1 MLHRT
6 DAGVFGVVIAF
17 ISMGCT
23 TNGLVVAQRVQNP
36 PITPSPATPSSDP
49 DALQR
54 LLKDAEQSCTQNTS
68 YICRLRRR
76 EPGSGKPKPEEI
88 MIFKCRTKPF
98 SVHFKW
104 LGDEGKGREVV
115 FVAGKGDEKL
125 HILTADN
132 DIPFTPAGRKISL
145 PIDSL
150 LVKAASKYPIT
161 EAGVCR
167 IVARFRRLLDDQ
179 QRGLPGLS
187 VRYMGPVHRPEF
199 AAPLE
204 MVELTLPPGREPEA
218 PNGGRRL
225 LGFDSQSKWPVFST
239 TFDPQGNE
247 IDYYCF
253 DRFQFNV
260 LLDDDDFDP
269 EKLWPTKTNKQ

>member
-1 MLHRT
+1 MLLRT
-6 DAGVFGVVIAF
+6 EAGVIGLFVAF
-17 ISMGCT
+17 TLAGCT
-23 TNGLVVAQRVQNP
+23 TNGIVVAQRVPDP
-36 PITPSPATPSSDP
+36 PAPFSPGSPSNDSE
-49 DALQR
+49 ALQR
-54 LLKDAEQSCTQNTS
+54 LLREAEQSCAQQSS

-76 EPGSGKPKPEEI
+76 EPGAGKPKAEEI
-88 MIFKCRTKPF
+88 MIFKCRAKPF

-115 FVAGKGDEKL
+115 FVAGKDDQKL
-125 HILTADN
+125 HILTAAH
-132 DIPFTPAGRKISL
+132 DIPFTPAGRQISL

-167 IVARFRRLLDDQ
+167 IVARFRRLLDDH

-187 VRYMGPVHRPEF
+187 IRYLGPTPRPEYGV
-199 AAPLE
+199 PLE

-218 PNGGRRL
+218 PHGGSRL
-225 LGFDSQSKWPVFST
+225 LGFDPQSKWPVFST
-239 TFDPQGNE
+239 TFDPNGNE

-260 LLDDDDFDP
+260 LLDDDDFST
-269 EKLWPTKTNKQ
+269 ERLWPAKTSKP